1 MDACVSTEDEDFN
14 DIEDDEEEED
24 KEAEE
29 TLSWQDRCLHFHFF
43 ARIAEKLFTLLT
55 ERFFRKYS
63 PRFDVKMTISIL
75 ILCFLFRIG
84 QMRIYQETLM
94 VILAIDS
101 AARKLFPLVFI
112 GMQAVYW
119 TMYLYWL

>member
-1 MDACVSTEDEDFN
+1 
-14 DIEDDEEEED
+14 
-24 KEAEE
+24 
-29 TLSWQDRCLHFHFF
+29 
-43 ARIAEKLFTLLT
+43 
-55 ERFFRKYS
+55 
-63 PRFDVKMTISIL
+63 
-75 ILCFLFRIG
+75 
-84 QMRIYQETLM
+84 MRIYQETLM